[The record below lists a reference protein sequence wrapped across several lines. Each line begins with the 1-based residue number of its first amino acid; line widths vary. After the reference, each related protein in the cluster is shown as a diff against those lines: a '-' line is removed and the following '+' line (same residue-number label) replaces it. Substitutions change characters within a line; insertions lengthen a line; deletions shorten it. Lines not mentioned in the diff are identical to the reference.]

1 MGRVKLQIKRIENNT
16 NRQVTFSKRRNGLIK
31 KAYELSVLCDIDIAL
46 IMFSPSNRLSHFSGR
61 HRMEDVIERYV
72 NLPEHDRGGIVRNR
86 EYLIKMLTQ
95 LKCEGDIAE
104 QLTPNKGPVNSN
116 LEELHQEIRKHQHQL
131 QAMEERLRMFEPD
144 PAALASMNEVEAAE
158 KFLMDILTRVEER
171 KKYLLCNHMG
181 PFDPSPSDMQHV
193 VRDHGLME
201 PVFGMAAPPP
211 PPPPQQQQQHEQQR
225 EDMGVNAFGVAGDVD
240 AWFADGM
247 PGTGPSIFGGPDPIL
262 SFREQAMFDSMRRDA
277 AGVAVD
283 PGTMAAMCHVDQQQ
297 HGGVGDDWQQAY
309 DHSAEFLNALIP
321 STPYPLDDHVA
332 RDDDDDEFIG
342 KPTRFS
348 VHELEAVIQDAMV
361 AAPVLTPPPPPRA
374 PHEHEPAVE
383 TAGSC
388 PNVPL
393 EGGDCTAGGGGAEE
407 HGMPGGAVN
416 IG

>member
-86 EYLIKMLTQ
+86 EYLLKMLTQ

-104 QLTPNKGPVNSN
+104 QLTPNKGPVNPN

-144 PAALASMNEVEAAE
+144 PLALSSMNEVEAAE
-158 KFLMDILTRVEER
+158 KFLMDTLTRVEER

-193 VRDHGLME
+193 
-201 PVFGMAAPPP
+201 FGMAAAAA
-211 PPPPQQQQQHEQQR
+211 PPPPQQQQDEQQR
-225 EDMGVNAFGVAGDVD
+225 EDMGVGAFGVAGDVD

-262 SFREQAMFDSMRRDA
+262 SFREQAMFDSMRRDT

-297 HGGVGDDWQQAY
+297 HGGAGDDWQQAY

-321 STPYPLDDHVA
+321 STPYPLDD
-332 RDDDDDEFIG
+332 
-342 KPTRFS
+342 
-348 VHELEAVIQDAMV
+348 QDAMV
-361 AAPVLTPPPPPRA
+361 AAPVLAPPTMVPPPPPA
-374 PHEHEPAVE
+374 TPHVHEPAVE

-388 PNVPL
+388 SNVPL
-393 EGGDCTAGGGGAEE
+393 GGGDCASAAGGSGAQE

>member
-1 MGRVKLQIKRIENNT
+1 MGRVKLQIKRIENTT

-61 HRMEDVIERYV
+61 KRIEDVIEKYV

-116 LEELHQEIRKHQHQL
+116 IEELHQEIRKHQHQL
-131 QAMEERLRMFEPD
+131 QALEDRLRMFEPD
-144 PAALASMNEVEAAE
+144 PVALASMNEVEAAE
-158 KFLMDILTRVEER
+158 KFLVETLTRVEER

-193 VRDHGLME
+193 
-201 PVFGMAAPPP
+201 FGMAAAAAAPPP
-211 PPPPQQQQQHEQQR
+211 PQQHEQQR
-225 EDMGVNAFGVAGDVD
+225 EDMVVGAGAFGVGGDVD

-262 SFREQAMFDSMRRDA
+262 SFREQAMFDMRRDT

-283 PGTMAAMCHVDQQQ
+283 PGTMAAMCHVDQQ
-297 HGGVGDDWQQAY
+297 HGSGGAGDDWQQAY

-321 STPYPLDDHVA
+321 STSYPLDDHVA
-332 RDDDDDEFIG
+332 RDDDDDDFS

-361 AAPVLTPPPPPRA
+361 APPVLTPPPPTMVP
-374 PHEHEPAVE
+374 PPPPQVQEPAVE

-388 PNVPL
+388 SSVPL
-393 EGGDCTAGGGGAEE
+393 GGGDCAAATTQE
-407 HGMPGGAVN
+407 HGMPGGEVN

>member
-61 HRMEDVIERYV
+61 RRIEDVIERYI

-116 LEELHQEIRKHQHQL
+116 SEELHQEIRKHQHQL
-131 QAMEERLRMFEPD
+131 QALEERLRMFEPD
-144 PAALASMNEVEAAE
+144 PVALASMNEVEAAE
-158 KFLMDILTRVEER
+158 KFLMDTLTRVEKR

-193 VRDHGLME
+193 
-201 PVFGMAAPPP
+201 FGMAAPPAP
-211 PPPPQQQQQHEQQR
+211 PPHEQQR
-225 EDMGVNAFGVAGDVD
+225 EDIVVGAGAFGVAAGDVD

-262 SFREQAMFDSMRRDA
+262 SFREQAMFDSMRRDP
-277 AGVAVD
+277 AGVVD
-283 PGTMAAMCHVDQQQ
+283 PGTMAAMCHVEPQ
-297 HGGVGDDWQQAY
+297 HGGGSDEWQQAY

-321 STPYPLDDHVA
+321 STPYPLDDPVA
-332 RDDDDDEFIG
+332 RDDDDDEFG
-342 KPTRFS
+342 KPTTRFS

-361 AAPVLTPPPPPRA
+361 APVLTPT
-374 PHEHEPAVE
+374 PHAHEPAVE
-383 TAGSC
+383 TVGSC
-388 PNVPL
+388 SNVPL
-393 EGGDCTAGGGGAEE
+393 GGGDCAAGGGGPQE
-407 HGMPGGAVN
+407 HGMPAGGVN